1 MDVARY
7 IRTLQDRI
15 GEGVRDALQTH
26 GYRTDRL
33 EQNITNIHNSGL
45 YINEMSG
52 GALATGSHGQATHTE
67 ERSTV

>member
-15 GEGVRDALQTH
+15 GEGVRDALQAH

-45 YINEMSG
+45 YIKEMSG
-52 GALATGSHGQATHTE
+52 GALATGAHGQATHTE
-67 ERSTV
+67 RSTV